1 LLVDDDDDDD
11 EQLFSFS
18 ETIRYRGQ
26 FLASHRLTAQN
37 YYLSLKPFRNAVET
51 ARKTLQASLTDP
63 IYSLLGS
70 V

>member
-1 LLVDDDDDDD
+1 LLVDDD

-18 ETIRYRGQ
+18 KIIRYRGTA
-26 FLASHRLTAQN
+26 FSFNRLTAQN

-51 ARKTLQASLTDP
+51 ARKTLQASLTDL